1 MKILFKNLL
10 FGMDSRPDL
19 GERQVTA
26 EPFLKETVS
35 PSGATPPKGRFG
47 TDVESLQ
54 ARYGKMRSGL
64 CIETTLRELLEV
76 CPRKR
81 ARTDS
86 YNSLVSYLK
95 VEFGVSLL
103 IKTRKRK

>member
-1 MKILFKNLL
+1 MTDILYSILF
-10 FGMDSRPDL
+10 GTDSRPDMIKRD
-19 GERQVTA
+19 GAMPVQ
-26 EPFLKETVS
+26 KEIS
-35 PSGATPPKGRFG
+35 PSVSRFDS
-47 TDVESLQ
+47 DVEALQ
-54 ARYGKMRSGL
+54 RKYGEMRSGL

-95 VEFGVSLL
+95 VEFGVSLI
-103 IKTRKRK
+103 IKTQKRK

>member
-1 MKILFKNLL
+1 MMNCLFTTLL
-10 FGMDSRPDL
+10 FGTNSRPDL
-19 GERQVTA
+19 ETWQEMAKPAR
-26 EPFLKETVS
+26 KECIS
-35 PSGATPPKGRFG
+35 PSVASPSKFG

-54 ARYGKMRSGL
+54 ARYGEMRSGL

-103 IKTRKRK
+103 IKTQKRK